1 MLSVKLLTTG
11 GERWIE
17 GTVFEGDSPRLTMLD
32 GVAIEAPLDGTGTL
46 LVIRNEDRP
55 GVIGEVGT
63 ILGRHK
69 INIAS
74 FALGR
79 LEGGAV
85 GVVTLDQAGG
95 NDEGTTQAVEA
106 LRAADAIKEVKLV
119 TSSAGVA

>member
-1 MLSVKLLTTG
+1 
-11 GERWIE
+11 
-17 GTVFEGDSPRLTMLD
+17 MLD
-32 GVAIEAPLDGTGTL
+32 GVAIEAPLDGAGTL

-79 LEGGAV
+79 DEGGAV
-85 GVVTLDQAGG
+85 GVVTLDQADGT
-95 NDEGTTQAVEA
+95 DEGTMQAIEA
-106 LRAADAIKEVKLV
+106 LRGTRSVTEVKLV
-119 TSSAGVA
+119 TSAPGVA